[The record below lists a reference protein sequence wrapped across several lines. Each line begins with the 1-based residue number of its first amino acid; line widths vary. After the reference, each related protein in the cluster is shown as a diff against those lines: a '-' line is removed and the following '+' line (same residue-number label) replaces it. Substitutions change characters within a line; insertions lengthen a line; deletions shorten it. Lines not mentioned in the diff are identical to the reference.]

1 LLPFLQELS
10 LKEQT
15 MKTFTKAAVALLATF
30 GAGVALAQHADH
42 DDKDRLS
49 DNERAQ
55 RRTEILEMQKD
66 TLAAMKKDPTVAE
79 LMSQAYGQAVFD
91 TTKGGFIVTGA
102 GGTGVATRK
111 GGGSPVYMH
120 LGAGGVGLG
129 AGLENYKLVLL
140 FEDKET
146 YDKFVEGAWSA
157 GVSAQAA
164 AGRDGKAAVGK
175 FVNGIAV
182 YHLTDKG
189 VIAQVDA
196 TGVKFWPSDRL
207 NEGPA

>member
-1 LLPFLQELS
+1 MTLLVS
-10 LKEQT
+10 LT
-15 MKTFTKAAVALLATF
+15 AAT
-30 GAGVALAQHADH
+30 ALAQHRDH
-42 DDKDRLS
+42 DNDKIS
-49 DNERAQ
+49 DSERAE
-55 RRTEILEMQKD
+55 RREQILDMQQD
-66 TLAAMKKDPTVAE
+66 TIAE
-79 LMSQAYGQAVFD
+79 LRKDDVADGLIGDAYGYAVFD

-111 GGGSPVYMH
+111 GGGNPVYMH
-120 LGAGGVGLG
+120 MGAGGVSLG

-140 FEDKET
+140 FEDKDT

-164 AGRDGKAAVGK
+164 AGRDGKGAVGK
-175 FVNGIAV
+175 FVNGVAV

>member
-1 LLPFLQELS
+1 LV
-10 LKEQT
+10 KEHE
-15 MKTFTKAAVALLATF
+15 MKTFSKAAATLFVSLAAAT
-30 GAGVALAQHADH
+30 ALAQHADH
-42 DDKDRLS
+42 DKDALNDS
-49 DNERAQ
+49 ERAQ
-55 RRTEILEMQKD
+55 RREEILDMAKGTITGLRKD
-66 TLAAMKKDPTVAE
+66 DTANE
-79 LMSQAYGQAVFD
+79 LLDQAYGYAVFD

-102 GGTGVATRK
+102 GGTGVAMRK
-111 GGGSPVYMH
+111 TGATPVFMH
-120 LGAGGVGLG
+120 MGAGGVGLG
-129 AGLENYKLVLL
+129 AGLENYKLVML

-146 YDKFVEGAWSA
+146 YDQFVEGAWSA

-164 AGRDGKAAVGK
+164 AGGEGKAAVGK
-175 FVNGIAV
+175 FVNGVAV

>member
-1 LLPFLQELS
+1 MNPLS
-10 LKEQT
+10 
-15 MKTFTKAAVALLATF
+15 KTAVAFLISVTAAT
-30 GAGVALAQHADH
+30 ALAQHNDN
-42 DDKDRLS
+42 DNDTIS
-49 DNERAQ
+49 DSERAL
-55 RRTEILEMQKD
+55 RREQILEMSKD
-66 TLAAMKKDPTVAE
+66 TISAMRKDGTAGT
-79 LMSQAYGQAVFD
+79 LLDQAYGQAVFD

-129 AGLENYKLVLL
+129 AGVENYKLVVL
-140 FEDKET
+140 FEDKAT

-175 FVNGIAV
+175 FVNGVAV

-189 VIAQVDA
+189 VIAQIDA